1 MMSRFVPML
10 DNPKRLSQAVLGL
23 TVLTFLLIFLGGL
36 TRAYG
41 AGLACPDWPKCF
53 GQWIPPMNGL
63 VFLEWFHR
71 LVAATVST
79 LFLGI
84 TIWMLLVPAF
94 RARYGALSVTAVL
107 LITVQIVLGALTVQK
122 LLRPEWVFL
131 HLGTAMAFYGCL
143 LVTTLQV
150 GRNTAG
156 RLPPSLPPPMQGE
169 GILWPLAL
177 ISVVAVYGQALLGV
191 AVSSN
196 YAGLACPDWPL
207 CNGMLFPAM
216 GGAVGL
222 QVTHRLGAYIVAG
235 LVLALMVLA
244 SPSEDARV
252 RTGSRVA
259 FVLVLAQITL
269 GVLNVFLRIP
279 PWLSGLHL
287 ATAVGLWTALI
298 SVSFAAYGQR
308 QPLSVSCV
316 EPMVTAP

>member
-1 MMSRFVPML
+1 MTSRLAKVL
-10 DNPKRLSQAVLGL
+10 DHPQRLSQAVTGL

-84 TIWMLLVPAF
+84 TGWVLLVPAF
-94 RARYGALSVTAVL
+94 RSRYGALSATAVL
-107 LITVQIVLGALTVQK
+107 LIVVQIVLGALTVQK

-131 HLGTAMAFYGCL
+131 HLGTALAFYGCL
-143 LVTTLQV
+143 LATALHARSTAD
-150 GRNTAG
+150 GRAHGGTKEGANHAG
-156 RLPPSLPPPMQGE
+156 V
-169 GILWPLAL
+169 WPLAL
-177 ISVVAVYGQALLGV
+177 VSVIAVYGQALLGV

-222 QVTHRLGAYIVAG
+222 QVAHRLGAYTVAG
-235 LVLALMVLA
+235 LVLALMVLCRTSA
-244 SPSEDARV
+244 DARL
-252 RTGSRVA
+252 RQGSTVA
-259 FVLVLAQITL
+259 FVLVLVQITL

-287 ATAVGLWTALI
+287 ATAVALWTSLI
-298 SVSFAAYGQR
+298 VISFAAYGR
-308 QPLSVSCV
+308 SHPAPSFAETL
-316 EPMVTAP
+316 VTAP

>member
-1 MMSRFVPML
+1 MSRMGKAL
-10 DNPKRLSQAVLGL
+10 DSPQRLSQAVTGL
-23 TVLTFLLIFLGGL
+23 TVLTFLLIVLGGL

-79 LFLGI
+79 LFLAVTG
-84 TIWMLLVPAF
+84 WVLLVPAF
-94 RARYGALSVTAVL
+94 RRRYGALTLTAVL
-107 LITVQIVLGALTVQK
+107 LIVGQIVLGALTVQK
-122 LLRPEWVFL
+122 LLKPEWVFL
-131 HLGTAMAFYGCL
+131 HLGTALAFYGSL
-143 LVTTLQV
+143 LAASLLTRQPVPSPAPV
-150 GRNTAG
+150 PAG
-156 RLPPSLPPPMQGE
+156 V
-169 GILWPLAL
+169 WPLT
-177 ISVVAVYGQALLGV
+177 VVAVIAVYGQALLGV

-222 QVTHRLGAYIVAG
+222 QIAHRLGAYTVAG
-235 LVLALMVLA
+235 LILALMVL
-244 SPSEDARV
+244 SRPSADVRV
-252 RTGSRVA
+252 RRGASLA
-259 FVLVLAQITL
+259 FGLVLVQIAL

-287 ATAVGLWTALI
+287 ATAVALWTTLI
-298 SVSFAAYGQR
+298 GVAFAAHRRRPPVPSFAD
-308 QPLSVSCV
+308 PL
-316 EPMVTAP
+316 VTAP